1 MGHSFLMDGGI
12 WIVEG
17 NWLEKN
23 QDPQTVTGKT
33 IVSWDRDNWF
43 SMVTNLNFVNSD
55 RTEISYQ
62 CRGRLGNKERYY
74 TYVSKQSFLGRIEGE
89 GWIAQNSIV
98 QRYWVLG
105 DPKKRTGFETFYRLD
120 DRTYFLS
127 SGILSGL
134 SLTNTMEAKLLR
146 HT

>member
-43 SMVTNLNFVNSD
+43 SMVTNLNFVNRLLKTSTAEASMWLTGPAS
-55 RTEISYQ
+55 RIIILICFFNWIS
-62 CRGRLGNKERYY
+62 CSR
-74 TYVSKQSFLGRIEGE
+74 
-89 GWIAQNSIV
+89 
-98 QRYWVLG
+98 
-105 DPKKRTGFETFYRLD
+105 
-120 DRTYFLS
+120 
-127 SGILSGL
+127 
-134 SLTNTMEAKLLR
+134 
-146 HT
+146 